1 MTVLVGLLGPGFCEA
16 QRPRPRPTR
25 RHYYDSYLINRR
37 AVDKVLDG
45 MSSSSL
51 SMNALTNVQVW
62 MNDTIYLC
70 MIVYNKFVCN
80 YSKLF
85 TVHDLIDRQI

>member
-1 MTVLVGLLGPGFCEA
+1 MKRAMNLSSIFLTVATMTVLVGLLGPGFSEA

-37 AVDKVLDG
+37 DVDKVLDG

-51 SMNALTNVQVW
+51 SMNALANVQVW
-62 MNDTIYLC
+62 MNDNNIPLYDC
-70 MIVYNKFVCN
+70 V
-80 YSKLF
+80 
-85 TVHDLIDRQI
+85 